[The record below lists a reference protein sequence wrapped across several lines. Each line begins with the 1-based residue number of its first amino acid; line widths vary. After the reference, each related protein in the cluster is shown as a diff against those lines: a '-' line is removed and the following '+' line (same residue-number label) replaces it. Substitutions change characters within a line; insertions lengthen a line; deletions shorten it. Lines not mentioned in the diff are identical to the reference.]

1 MFLLTQG
8 TTWNIHLPPLPKYY
22 YSLCLTALEMQSQ
35 GEGSRAGRMR
45 RHPWVCFICWAIRVI
60 RNISYYFDFLCC
72 LQSHLLHSFLPS
84 PFPLPSSVCQ
94 YRVAIRVRSQLN
106 YSQRVRGQKGKANGE
121 SVMHKQHD
129 NISQTFQYCNIGTSQ
144 LLTRIKKRS
153 AHGCCLS
160 SVPRKHRAEIG
171 VLCAHVERDSQ
182 LWHIISEASN
192 CQWIAGR
199 AKVDSK

>member
-8 TTWNIHLPPLPKYY
+8 TTWSITPLPLCPNIITACAWPHLSCKVKGKATELGGWGDTPEFASFAEPFEWFVIFHIILTFYAAFNHTCCTPPPLCH
-22 YSLCLTALEMQSQ
+22 SLSL
-35 GEGSRAGRMR
+35 
-45 RHPWVCFICWAIRVI
+45 
-60 RNISYYFDFLCC
+60 
-72 LQSHLLHSFLPS
+72 
-84 PFPLPSSVCQ
+84 SVCQ
-94 YRVAIRVRSQLN
+94 CRVAIRVRSQLN
-106 YSQRVRGQKGKANGE
+106 YSHWVRGQKGKANGE

-129 NISQTFQYCNIGTSQ
+129 NISQTFQYCNIGTFQ

-160 SVPRKHRAEIG
+160 PENRAEIG